1 MASTFRKAGFFK
13 RLFSLLVL
21 VTFSVSFSPLA
32 MAQGEFDF
40 SDDSVGTTGGDDF
53 NFSDDTPQQ
62 PLDLGKKFEMPNNGK
77 PVNLVIFTPVDDTPA
92 TTLEHL
98 TEATVEKLKGEQYAQ
113 YDSVEGVPITE
124 KLNAMSADERM
135 NCVDEPACLAGMGR
149 DIGAANIVVGRI
161 YTTGRDQPQI
171 SFDLIEVATA
181 VNKNSIFFDTQ
192 SRLRK
197 QEQDIG
203 GALLRLFNIDTGQIS
218 DILTAKPV
226 EEAAPLPLAQMISGI
241 VVAVVAA
248 GAIGTGIYFGL
259 QAKDYDDK
267 VKKAIDA
274 NRNATGNT
282 GNFEKVEHQAAAKDN
297 KDKAENY
304 AMIAN
309 ILYASGAVAA
319 VVSVILF
326 LVRSDKD
333 EDLFATHENLYVSPA
348 ITGEGGGVVAGFSF

>member
-1 MASTFRKAGFFK
+1 MASTFRKAAFFK
-13 RLFSLLVL
+13 RLLSLLVL
-21 VTFSVSFSPLA
+21 VTFSASFSPLA
-32 MAQGEFDF
+32 MAQGAFDF
-40 SDDSVGTTGGDDF
+40 TDDDVSSESFD
-53 NFSDDTPQQ
+53 FSDDTPQQ

-77 PVNLVIFTPVDDTPA
+77 PVNLVIFTPVDDTPPA
-92 TTLEHL
+92 TLEQL
-98 TEATVEKLKGEQYAQ
+98 TEATVEKLHGEAYSQ
-113 YDSVEGVPITE
+113 YDSVEGIPITE
-124 KLNAMSADERM
+124 KLSAMSADERLS
-135 NCVDEPACLAGMGR
+135 CVEEPSCLAGMGR

-161 YTTGRDQPQI
+161 YTTGREQPQI
-171 SFDLIEVATA
+171 SFDLIEVSTG

-192 SRLRK
+192 TRKRK

-203 GALLRLFNIDTGQIS
+203 GALLRLFNIDTGSIS

-226 EEAAPLPLAQMISGI
+226 EESAPLPTAQLVSGI
-241 VVAVVAA
+241 VVAVVAV

-259 QAKDYDDK
+259 SAKDNDDK

-282 GNFEKVEHQAAAKDN
+282 NQYDGLTHQKKAKDY
-297 KDKAENY
+297 KDQAEQD

-309 ILYASGAVAA
+309 ILYATGAVAA

-333 EDLFATHENLYVSPA
+333 EDLFATHEDLYVSPA
-348 ITGEGGGVVAGFSF
+348 VTSEGGGVVAGFSF